1 MEKKQINKNESLE
14 DSKEKKDS
22 FIRFDQLSWTQIN
35 QLSRRHTLFFLPISP
50 LEEHGPHLPVGTD
63 LLTAQDTAVAAMKQ
77 IKKNHPTYTCVLLPA
92 IPLGFAGFNMDFPG
106 TVSVSS
112 RVVKNVLFRYGS
124 MLANHGFRH
133 LMICTY
139 HMALGH
145 LKGIY
150 NAMNL
155 LRRKYDMIICEPWS
169 PLFYSEIIEKKE
181 PRIDFDTS
189 KEVHAGFRETSL
201 MKYTHPSLVSEE
213 YKKLPFVF
221 NEKVM
226 TPAVLFK
233 SFKQLGFSDGY
244 IGSPS
249 KADASYGK
257 WFFHF
262 TIDSYVSAAEHM
274 IHHKPLPDLPKKVK
288 RRMKLLFWL

>member
-1 MEKKQINKNESLE
+1 MEKTKTNPDDPVKN
-14 DSKEKKDS
+14 SKKKKDS
-22 FIRFDQLSWTQIN
+22 IIRLDHLSWTQID
-35 QLSRRHTLFFLPISP
+35 QLPRRHTLFFLPISP

-63 LLTAQDTAVAAMKQ
+63 LLTAQDTAIAAMKKVQ
-77 IKKNHPTYTCVLLPA
+77 RVHPTYTCVLLPA

-112 RVVKNVLFRYGS
+112 RMIKHAVFSYGK
-124 MLANHGFRH
+124 MLANHGFKY
-133 LMICTY
+133 LMVCTY

-150 NAMNL
+150 FAMNR
-155 LRRKYDMIICEPWS
+155 LRRKYDMRVCEPWS
-169 PLFYSEIIEKKE
+169 PYFYSDCIEKKE
-181 PRIDFDTS
+181 PKVDFDTS

-201 MKYTHPSLVSEE
+201 LKFTHPSLVQKE
-213 YKKLPFVF
+213 YTSLPFVF

-233 SFKQLGFSDGY
+233 SFKQLGVTDGY
-244 IGSPS
+244 VGSPS
-249 KADASYGK
+249 KADTSYGK
-257 WFFHF
+257 WFFNL
-262 TIDSYVSAAEHM
+262 TVESYVSAAEHM

-288 RRMKLLFWL
+288 RRMMLLFWL